1 VQVLAVTTASLLAL
15 TACGGSSSSGAKAA
29 DSTTSATSAAATPA
43 TTSAAA
49 TSGTAATSSTAGAT
63 SAAVAPSAASVPK
76 LPGVH
81 LTMWTAQASATEAD
95 QVIGAFEKA
104 TGATVQKVVIPDPY
118 ETNVPTKFASG
129 AKPDLMFYQPSQNTL
144 AALQYKKN
152 LLPLDNE
159 PWVAS
164 YADSVKQQGII
175 DGVRYAAIVTS
186 PSVIGVYYNKADF
199 AKAGITTPPVGYDE
213 LIADAKK
220 LKAVGITP
228 FYEAGADKWPLAWQV
243 AVQLAEPTKAG
254 TLWPA
259 LNANKDK
266 WTNPAFT
273 DAITKY
279 QGVIQQGLVNSDY
292 KTGTFVNQGT
302 AIYDGTAAMAVQLD
316 ALLSEIQAKHTPA
329 EIDKN
334 ISFFPVSAKGSIATN
349 NPDQTNA
356 VVLMNTGNK
365 QRQDGAKALLNFWL
379 GADYPAFIAAAKTTS
394 IETAVPS
401 PATVPQISRTISAS
415 LANSVPSLYIEP
427 VAHVDLYLYLA
438 DMLYGKKTP
447 QQVAQA
453 SQDEFTQ
460 EATAQGVAGF

>member
-1 VQVLAVTTASLLAL
+1 MNITRVQVVAVTTASLLAL
-15 TACGGSSSSGAKAA
+15 TACGGTSSTGASPAGNTSPA
-29 DSTTSATSAAATPA
+29 STGAT
-43 TTSAAA
+43 A
-49 TSGTAATSSTAGAT
+49 TSGSTGSAAPATSSAGGASAT
-63 SAAVAPSAASVPK
+63 SVPK

-104 TGATVQKVVIPDPY
+104 TGATVEKVVIPDPY

-159 PWVAS
+159 PWVS
-164 YADSVKQQGII
+164 RYAASVKQQGII
-175 DGVRYAAIVTS
+175 DGTRYAAIVTS

-199 AKAGITTPPVGYDE
+199 AKAGITTMPVGYDE

-220 LKAVGITP
+220 LKAAGITP

-243 AVQLAEPTKAG
+243 AVQLAEPTKDG
-254 TLWPA
+254 SLWPA

-266 WTNPAFT
+266 WTNPVFT

-279 QGVIQQGLVNSDY
+279 QSVIQQGLVNSDY

-302 AIYDGTAAMAVQLD
+302 AVYDGTAAMAVQLD

-334 ISFFPVSAKGSIATN
+334 LGFFPISAKGSIATN

-356 VVLMNTGNK
+356 VVLLNTGNK

-394 IETAVPS
+394 IETGVDS
-401 PATVPQISRTISAS
+401 PAAVPQIARTISAS

-447 QQVAQA
+447 QQVAKA

-460 EATAQGVAGF
+460 EATAQGVPGF